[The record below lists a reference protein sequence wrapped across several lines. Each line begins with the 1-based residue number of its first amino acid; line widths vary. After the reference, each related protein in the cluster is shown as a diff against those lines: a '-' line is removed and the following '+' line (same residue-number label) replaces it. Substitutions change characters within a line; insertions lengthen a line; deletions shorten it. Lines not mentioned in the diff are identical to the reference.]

1 LEDIDRGGHSSAQAA
16 EEHAPGRRMLQ
27 QRQDQSA
34 MLIEPRGLTDDRH
47 DAIRAGELE
56 ERFDVHVR
64 HAVGELAQPLLRA
77 NLAAEAAAPAAFV
90 PCESWGVERLA
101 PEGVLE
107 RAYPSVALSRL

>member
-1 LEDIDRGGHSSAQAA
+1 MASGVYPHGDGGPKPSPPPAGKDSGPPMTARAGPSSAARWRPLLSELEDIDRGGHSSAQAA

-56 ERFDVHVR
+56 ERFDVHV
-64 HAVGELAQPLLRA
+64 
-77 NLAAEAAAPAAFV
+77 
-90 PCESWGVERLA
+90 
-101 PEGVLE
+101 
-107 RAYPSVALSRL
+107 